1 MTHAEAKY
9 FLIDMLRYIPEH
21 KRGKTVEAGETLSKP
36 QYTK

>member
-21 KRGKTVEAGETLSKP
+21 RREKLLKLYLI
-36 QYTK
+36 QNNLYYD